1 MATEGRLVGRESS
14 LADLASVRSLA
25 GSGALSVR
33 LIEGEAGVGKTAL
46 VTAAADRARAD
57 GWSTV
62 WLSGVQSES
71 TMAFAGLLGL
81 VTPLHE
87 YLPEVSDRLR
97 GILAAA
103 LGWSTASEG
112 SDRFLVGAAVIELL
126 AAAAQA
132 QPLFLVVGRRPVAG
146 PGVGR
151 SVAVRGPPAAA
162 RSRGPRPDSAERH
175 RRPGPRR
182 RPRSGDPARPQRGP
196 GRNCCWV
203 GGSIG
208 G

>member
-25 GSGALSVR
+25 GGGALSVR

-57 GWSTV
+57 GWSTI

-71 TMAFAGLLGL
+71 TIAFAGVLGL
-81 VTPLHE
+81 VTPLHA

-103 LGWSTASEG
+103 LGWSTVSEG

-132 QPLFLVVGRRPVAG
+132 QPLLLVVDNVQWLDRESAEALLF
-146 PGVGR
+146 
-151 SVAVRGPPAAA
+151 AVR
-162 RSRGPRPDSAERH
+162 RLRH
-175 RRPGPRR
+175 VASPSP
-182 RPRSGDPARPQRGP
+182 
-196 GRNCCWV
+196 
-203 GGSIG
+203 
-208 G
+208 